1 MALQKTYNLKGFE
14 IQDAYH
20 VTSEV
25 KYNKLYNSVKF
36 ELRTYVTVDARDEE
50 PRNYLARE
58 SHVFFPT
65 GSYDVVGNDISTA
78 CYSYLKTLDN
88 WSGSVDV

>member
-1 MALQKTYNLKGFE
+1 MALQKTYDLKGLE
-14 IQDAYH
+14 ITDAYH

-25 KYNKLYNSVKF
+25 KYDKLYNSVRF
-36 ELRTYVTVDARDEE
+36 ELRTYANAEARNEE

-65 GSYDVVGNDISTA
+65 GSYDVVGNDISSA
-78 CYSYLKTLDN
+78 CYSFLKTQEA